1 MREVYSIF
9 AKIWT
14 IRMSSYESFFAS
26 NCELKKERKSMEKL
40 ILKDESNVFY
50 PQFLSLYDSSFPKF
64 ERRSH
69 GALIETFKQ
78 KEFTQEI
85 YVENSKLLA
94 LLSYWTFEK
103 FVFLEYIAVD
113 ASLRGTGIGSKILGA
128 FLAQLNGKACILE
141 IDPPVDYISK
151 KRLRF
156 YEKLAFKQTPYKSV
170 QTYLKHDSGQV
181 LEILSYPQVLAASE
195 YENFA
200 RILKSVILNPEILH
214 L

>member
-1 MREVYSIF
+1 
-9 AKIWT
+9 
-14 IRMSSYESFFAS
+14 
-26 NCELKKERKSMEKL
+26 MEKL
-40 ILKDESNVFY
+40 ILKDKSDEFY
-50 PQFLSLYDSSFPKF
+50 PQFLSLYDSSFPDF

-69 GALIETFKQ
+69 SALIETLKQ

-103 FVFLEYIAVD
+103 FAFLEYIAVD
-113 ASLRGTGIGSKILGA
+113 SSLRGSGIGSKVLGA
-128 FLAQLNGKACILE
+128 FLAQLNGKTCILG

-156 YEKLAFKQTPYKSV
+156 YEKLGFKQTPYKSV
-170 QTYLKHDSGQV
+170 QAYLKHNSGQIID
-181 LEILSYPQVLAASE
+181 ILSHPQVLDNPA
-195 YENFA
+195 YEEFD
-200 RILKSVILNPEILH
+200 RVHRQVILNPAILH